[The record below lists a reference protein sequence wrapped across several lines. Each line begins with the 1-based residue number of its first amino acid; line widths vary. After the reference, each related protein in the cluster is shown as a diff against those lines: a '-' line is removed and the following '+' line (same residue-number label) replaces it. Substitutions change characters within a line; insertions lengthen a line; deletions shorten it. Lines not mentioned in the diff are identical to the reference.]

1 MMNEE
6 FVTIEHQNQVAI
18 LKLNHGVTNAIS
30 GDLVLALDAALK
42 SQAADHDVLGMVL
55 TSSNRKFFSI
65 GLDLPSLFALGEK
78 EFRSFYQSFNQMCL
92 NILTISKPLVA
103 GIAGHAIA
111 GGCILSLCCDYRFI
125 SEGRKLIGLNEI
137 KLGVPVPYVAD
148 CILRK
153 LIGHRLARDVMD
165 SGGFLEPEEA
175 QRLGDS
181 GGFLEPEEAQRLGMV
196 DRILPVEEVVSQSV
210 EKARELSSDSLEAFA
225 LIKSSRVHALQREIT
240 AQLAEREDA
249 FIKCWFSDDARV
261 RLKEAISKY

>member
-18 LKLNHGVTNAIS
+18 LKLNHGVTNAIN
-30 GDLVLALDAALK
+30 GELVHALDSALK
-42 SQAADHDVLGMVL
+42 SQAADPAVLGMVL

-65 GLDLPSLFALGEK
+65 GLDIPHLFALSEK
-78 EFRSFYQSFNQMCL
+78 DFRSFYQSFNQMSL
-92 NILTISKPLVA
+92 VMLTISKPLVA
-103 GIAGHAIA
+103 GITGHAIA

-125 SEGRKLIGLNEI
+125 SEGHKLIGLNEI

-153 LIGHRLARDVMD
+153 LIGHRLARDVMET
-165 SGGFLEPEEA
+165 GGFLEPKEA
-175 QRLGDS
+175 HG
-181 GGFLEPEEAQRLGMV
+181 LGMV

-225 LIKSSRVHALQREIT
+225 LIKSSRVHALEREIT

>member
-1 MMNEE
+1 M
-6 FVTIEHQNQVAI
+6 
-18 LKLNHGVTNAIS
+18 
-30 GDLVLALDAALK
+30 
-42 SQAADHDVLGMVL
+42 
-55 TSSNRKFFSI
+55 
-65 GLDLPSLFALGEK
+65 
-78 EFRSFYQSFNQMCL
+78 
-92 NILTISKPLVA
+92 LTISKPLVA

-175 QRLGDS
+175 H
-181 GGFLEPEEAQRLGMV
+181 RLGMV
-196 DRILPVEEVVSQSV
+196 DRILPVEEVVPQSID
-210 EKARELSSDSLEAFA
+210 KARELSSDSMEAFA
-225 LIKSSRVHALQREIT
+225 LIKSSRVHALEREIS